1 MLRCHQYT
9 TQVQIYLVEPLVHL
23 MADQPGEWNYTDQAP
38 ENLQRS
44 DGNCSA
50 KTSNPNRI

>member
-38 ENLQRS
+38 ENLQRRDENIKS
-44 DGNCSA
+44 
-50 KTSNPNRI
+50 K